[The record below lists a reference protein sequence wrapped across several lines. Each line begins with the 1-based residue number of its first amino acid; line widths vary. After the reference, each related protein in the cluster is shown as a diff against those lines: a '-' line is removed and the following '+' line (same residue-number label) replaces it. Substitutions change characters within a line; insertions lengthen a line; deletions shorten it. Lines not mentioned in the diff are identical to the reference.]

1 MTVVLDASALLAY
14 LQQEAG
20 SKLVDAL
27 LSDALMAS
35 VNWAEVVQKSIS
47 AGVDV
52 TGMRKD
58 LQALGMRVEPF
69 LPADGD
75 TAGQLWASTRQLG
88 LSLGDRACLSLGL
101 RLGLPVVTCD
111 RLWKQLALD
120 LDIQV
125 LR

>member
-20 SKLVDAL
+20 SELVDAL

-58 LQALGMRVEPF
+58 LQALCC
-69 LPADGD
+69 ADD
-75 TAGQLWASTRQLG
+75 
-88 LSLGDRACLSLGL
+88 DPCLTTMPGNWISCAA
-101 RLGLPVVTCD
+101 RTPD
-111 RLWKQLALD
+111 
-120 LDIQV
+120 
-125 LR
+125 

>member
-20 SKLVDAL
+20 SELVDAL

-35 VNWAEVVQKSIS
+35 VNCAEVVQKSIS

-52 TGMRKD
+52 TGMRED

-88 LSLGDRACLSLGL
+88 
-101 RLGLPVVTCD
+101 
-111 RLWKQLALD
+111 
-120 LDIQV
+120 
-125 LR
+125 

>member
-20 SKLVDAL
+20 SELVDAL

-52 TGMRKD
+52 TGMRED

-69 LPADGD
+69 LPADGG
-75 TAGQLWASTRQLG
+75 TAGQRLTGSASTIRL
-88 LSLGDRACLSLGL
+88 LRWTRATS
-101 RLGLPVVTCD
+101 
-111 RLWKQLALD
+111 A
-120 LDIQV
+120 
-125 LR
+125 

>member
-20 SKLVDAL
+20 AELVDAV
-27 LSDALMAS
+27 LSEAHMAS
-35 VNWAEVVQKSIS
+35 VNWAEVVQKSLS

-52 TGMRKD
+52 VGMRED
-58 LQALGMRVEPF
+58 LQALGLRVEPF
-69 LPADGD
+69 LPTDGD

-88 LSLGDRACLSLGL
+88 LPLGDRACLSLGL
-101 RLGLPVVTCD
+101 RLGLPVLTCD
-111 RLWKQLALD
+111 RAWSQLPLALE
-120 LDIQV
+120 IQV